1 MNVITY
7 QKTTERM
14 GDHDKKSRCK
24 QCAYF
29 GKASDAPET
38 VEEDCMWQTWED
50 ENCTLPCEKGAGM
63 ERLTEKNKCKL
74 SNGEEIVICKHSE
87 NECNDSCMKIIPCKW
102 YIKAIEK
109 LKRYEDLEERLN
121 KVYGDCDGLLM
132 SVVEMLEKHPCINMA
147 NNALKS
153 RLLTDEAVDKWEEYK
168 QLEEQGRLIKLPCKV
183 GDTVYVPTR
192 DFISELRIAHITI
205 SKNNTF
211 FHWMLNAGIYP
222 NLDGFSVDKIGK
234 TVFFT
239 KSEAEA
245 KLKELRG
252 GEND

>member
-1 MNVITY
+1 MNIDEFIEHTKEKAREHRY
-7 QKTTERM
+7 HADFFESDNPMNTACI
-14 GDHDKKSRCK
+14 KS
-24 QCAYF
+24 A
-29 GKASDAPET
+29 
-38 VEEDCMWQTWED
+38 EDCEQ
-50 ENCTLPCEKGAGM
+50 LAGW
-63 ERLTEKNKCKL
+63 LKKA
-74 SNGEEIVICKHSE
+74 EE
-87 NECNDSCMKIIPCKW
+87 
-102 YIKAIEK
+102 YQQ
-109 LKRYEDLEERLN
+109 LEERLN

-252 GEND
+252 EAK